1 MRKED
6 VAKTQQVARLRI
18 HVERAIRRCKEF
30 HIFDEVISLSN
41 MDLCSLLKCP
51 RKIVLTEAFNNF

>member
-41 MDLCSLLKCP
+41 MDLCSLLKMSKENC
-51 RKIVLTEAFNNF
+51 FN

>member
-18 HVERAIRRCKEF
+18 HVERAIRRCKESN
-30 HIFDEVISLSN
+30 IFDEVISLSN
-41 MDLCSLLKCP
+41 MDLCSLLKMSKENC
-51 RKIVLTEAFNNF
+51 FN